1 MKSKIQTLA
10 ALLMLAFI
18 VFASGTL
25 SAQRLT
31 GNKNVVSQERN
42 VGNFTGIE
50 AGGAFVVYLT
60 IKDQTSV
67 VVESDEN
74 LMDAIETKVQGGK
87 LKISSSGIRNAT
99 KLNIYVSAPEINYLN
114 LSGAAKLESNNMLQS
129 QTMEIIASGASE
141 IDVEVNADILTVDAS
156 GASDVDLKGNAGQ
169 SKITASGASNV
180 KAKDLIT
187 ESADINASGASNVTI
202 NASEN
207 VNTQTSGASDVKILG
222 DPNIDNKGKGTTTT
236 KTVVVEEDGNY
247 TRVTAAGIN
256 IEVIDDDSTVVT
268 VGNKSLVVDERGNV
282 SYKKGKREKFNGH
295 WAGLDIGVNGYV
307 DKNFNI
313 EMPAGYDFLD
323 LNYEKSIDLSLNF
336 FEQDFNLVNEKFGIV
351 TGMGI
356 RWNNYRFDDR
366 QLVLVSDSAQ
376 IYGYTDNTTN
386 WKKSKVVNNYLTV
399 PLLFEYQTNPNAN
412 TSSFHIAAGMILGW
426 RFRTWTKMM
435 EKDDE
440 RNVTKDRETFH
451 MNPFKYDVTARIG
464 WGVLNLYGTYSLN
477 TLFKSGEGPELYP
490 FAIGLSLSGW

>member
-1 MKSKIQTLA
+1 MKSKIQILSALFALA
-10 ALLMLAFI
+10 IILL
-18 VFASGTL
+18 ASGNL

-31 GNKNVVSQERN
+31 GNKNVITQERN
-42 VGNFTGIE
+42 VDAFTGIE
-50 AGGAFVVYLT
+50 AGGAFVIYVT
-60 IKDQTSV
+60 TKDQTSV

-99 KLNIYVSAPEINYLN
+99 KLNIYVTAPQINYIN
-114 LSGAAKLESNNMLQS
+114 LSGAAKLQGNNSLQ
-129 QTMEIIASGASE
+129 TEKMEIIASGASE
-141 IDVEVNADILTVDAS
+141 IDVELNADELTVNAS
-156 GASDVDLKGNAGQ
+156 GASDVDLSGNAGH
-169 SKITASGASNV
+169 SNIIASGASNV

-187 ESADINASGASNVTI
+187 QSADVNASGASNISV
-202 NASEN
+202 NATEN
-207 VNTQTSGASDVKILG
+207 VNTETSGASDVRIMGEPKISSE
-222 DPNIDNKGKGTTTT
+222 GKGTSTT
-236 KTVVVEEDGNY
+236 KTVVVEEDGKY

-268 VGNKSLVVDERGNV
+268 VGNKSLVVDEKGNV

-295 WAGLDIGVNGYV
+295 WAGFDIGVNGYV
-307 DKNFNI
+307 DDNFNI
-313 EMPAGYDFLD
+313 GMPAGYDFLE
-323 LNYEKSIDLSLNF
+323 LSYEKSIDVGINF
-336 FEQDFNLVNEKFGIV
+336 FEQNFNLVNNKFGVV
-351 TGMGI
+351 TGMGL
-356 RWNNYRFDDR
+356 RWNNYRFEDE
-366 QLVLVSDSAQ
+366 QLVLVDDSAQ
-376 IYGYTDNTTN
+376 IYGYTDLTTN
-386 WKKSKVVNNYLTV
+386 WRKSKVVNNYLTV
-399 PLLFEYQTNPNAN
+399 PLLLEYQTNPNSN
-412 TSSFHIAAGMILGW
+412 INSFHFAAGMILGW

-490 FAIGLSLSGW
+490 FAMGLSISGW